1 MEFIYYEI
9 CARCRNEQGIE
20 DATAAVYVDVDV
32 DAVQFDISNIFCC
45 NCLRGF
51 FLMFNMHFNTMSNLK
66 YVSDIILNA
75 SLPLYA

>member
-51 FLMFNMHFNTMSNLK
+51 FFN
-66 YVSDIILNA
+66 V
-75 SLPLYA
+75 